1 MYPISETNVIKS
13 HDKVEKKGQ
22 GKERRKRKR
31 EEKGKGKG
39 KGKKKRRNIFAKS
52 KQNKSWKFSAI
63 ISVMLLL

>member
-13 HDKVEKKGQ
+13 HDKVEKKGK

-39 KGKKKRRNIFAKS
+39 KGKKKEEIYLPN
-52 KQNKSWKFSAI
+52 QNRIKAGSS
-63 ISVMLLL
+63 LL